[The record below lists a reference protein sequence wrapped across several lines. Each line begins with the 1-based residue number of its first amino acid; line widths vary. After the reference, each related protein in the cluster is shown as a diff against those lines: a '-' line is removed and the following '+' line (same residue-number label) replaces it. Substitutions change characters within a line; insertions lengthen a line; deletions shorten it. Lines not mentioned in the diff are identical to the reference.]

1 MNFSA
6 NSIEWLNVMQCEGA
20 NNDIE
25 LVSCEIDVFD
35 CASVIF
41 DLGLISCCLGAFEH
55 FLGKTIIAAKE
66 RKKNEILDAH
76 HLFRALNGK
85 IEGYGISLPQ
95 LETEANESGTLIRT
109 DFEQLAPGNFRSPQL
124 GRQTSLGGCRQTIRP
139 VTA

>member
-1 MNFSA
+1 MPIRRSSA
-6 NSIEWLNVMQCEGA
+6 SLPPEDLTGLSLQPVRSEKPLSGATLTSIEVLE
-20 NNDIE
+20 
-25 LVSCEIDVFD
+25 S
-35 CASVIF
+35 
-41 DLGLISCCLGAFEH
+41 LGRSRVLSRIWVPPEQ
-55 FLGKTIIAAKE
+55 KE
-66 RKKNEILDAH
+66 RGVSELTEILDAH